1 MLFRS
6 GQDMKRK
13 VILASIIVCILLVAG
28 GIFSFLRQPD
38 PQSLVMQGLDNLIKA
53 ESFSYSITQQQ
64 IVDGQERLL
73 TKVSG
78 HKSGENIHILG
89 QLAGSEVEMIKT
101 GEILYNKDP
110 FSKEWIELSD
120 FSIAQ
125 KVFLVE
131 LDPLATLQIKEMGEV
146 MLRGQEEVN
155 GKKAWVCTLKPSI
168 QNQMMERF
176 WSDFEYTLYI
186 TKSNKTVAKA
196 EVKALNTETQ
206 EPMFI
211 TLEFQD
217 FGRKISIQPPTAAK

>member
-1 MLFRS
+1 
-6 GQDMKRK
+6 MKRK
-13 VILASIIVCILLVAG
+13 IILASIIVCILLVAG

-38 PQSLVMQGLDNLIKA
+38 PQSLVMQGLDKLIKA

-64 IVDGQERLL
+64 MVDDQERLL
-73 TKVSG
+73 TKIAG
-78 HKSGENIHILG
+78 HKSGENIHIQG

-101 GEILYNKDP
+101 GETLYNKDP

-196 EVKALNTETQ
+196 EIKALNIETK
-206 EPMFI
+206 EPMSI
-211 TLEFQD
+211 ILEFQD

>member
-1 MLFRS
+1 
-6 GQDMKRK
+6 MKRK
-13 VILASIIVCILLVAG
+13 IILGSVIICILLVAG

-38 PQSLVMQGLDNLIKA
+38 PQGLVIQGLENLRKA
-53 ESFSYSITQQQ
+53 NSFSYTITQQQ
-64 IVDGQERLL
+64 VVDGQERLL
-73 TKVSG
+73 TKIMG
-78 HKSGENIHILG
+78 YKSGENIHIQG
-89 QLAGSEVEMIKT
+89 QLAGSDVEMIKT
-101 GEILYNKDP
+101 GKTLYNKDP

-168 QNQMMERF
+168 QNQIMERF
-176 WSDFEYTLYI
+176 WSEFEYTLYI

-196 EVKALNTETQ
+196 EVKALNIETQ
-206 EPMFI
+206 DPMSI

-217 FGRKISIQPPTAAK
+217 FGRKISIQPPPMAAE